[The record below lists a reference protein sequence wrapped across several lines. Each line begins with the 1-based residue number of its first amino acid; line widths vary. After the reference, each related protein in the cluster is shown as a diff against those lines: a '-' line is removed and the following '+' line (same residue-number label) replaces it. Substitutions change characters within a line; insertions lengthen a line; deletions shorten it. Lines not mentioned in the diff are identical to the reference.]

1 MNKNIIHVYFA
12 RFGNWLSA
20 QCINP
25 ISFLKK
31 LSPRKSI
38 AYGSIVIAAV
48 LFGYFNLANRSV
60 KPVVN
65 AASHNAALAFA
76 DEELVEG
83 KVVPLKHTSLSFAA
97 PGVVEELL
105 AAEGDS
111 VQAGETLAVLKGKQ
125 QAEAAIRT
133 AEYEVLA
140 ANQELEAFTDRAA
153 VDTASA
159 QLELARAKT
168 KLDDAQENRERQ
180 EYRLTSDLTLNTIHA
195 NYMLAEDELRKAND
209 EFAGLKDRAVNDLER
224 AAALS
229 KLSAAQQKRDKTL
242 SNLNEALKKPDANK
256 VGEAD
261 ARLALAKAAFND
273 AQKQF
278 NKVKDGPDSEK
289 LKILQEKLRSAKA
302 HLAAAQAGLD
312 NLYLRAPFSGV
323 ILGVDIKSGEAV
335 NLNPVIHV
343 ADTTAWMVETTDLNE
358 LEIVGVQEDTPAI
371 ITIDAIPDL
380 ELAGKVVRINR
391 FGEDRDGDILYTVTI
406 ALDQPD
412 PRLMWNM
419 TAFVRLLTHAQ

>member
-1 MNKNIIHVYFA
+1 MNKQIIQTHLI
-12 RFGNWLSA
+12 RFGNWFSA
-20 QCINP
+20 QSVNMIN
-25 ISFLKK
+25 FLKK
-31 LSPRKSI
+31 LSPRESI
-38 AYGSIVIAAV
+38 AFGSLLVAAV
-48 LFGYFNLANRSV
+48 LFGYFNLAARSV
-60 KPVVN
+60 KPLVN
-65 AASHNAALAFA
+65 AAGHNAALALA

-83 KVVPLKHTSLSFAA
+83 KVVPLQYASLSFAA
-97 PGVVEELL
+97 PGVVEELQ

-111 VQAGETLAVLKGKQ
+111 VKAGETLAVLKGKQ
-125 QAEAAIRT
+125 QAEAVIRAT
-133 AEYEVLA
+133 EYEVLA
-140 ANQELEAFTDRAA
+140 ASQELEAFTDRAA
-153 VDTASA
+153 VETASA

-168 KLDDAQENRERQ
+168 ELDNAQENRQRQ

-229 KLSAAQQKRDKTL
+229 KLSAAQQKRDRAL
-242 SNLNEALKKPDANK
+242 SNLNEALKKPDAKK

-261 ARLALAKAAFND
+261 ARLVLAKAAYDD

-278 NKVKDGPDSEK
+278 NKVKDGPDPEK
-289 LKILQEKLRSAKA
+289 LEILQEKLRSAKA
-302 HLAAAQAGLD
+302 RLAAARASLD

-323 ILGVDIKSGEAV
+323 ILGIDIKPGEAV
-335 NLNPVIHV
+335 NLNPVIHA
-343 ADTTAWMVETTDLNE
+343 ADTTGWMIETTDLNE
-358 LEIVGVQEDTPAI
+358 LEIVGVREGTPAV
-371 ITIDAIPDL
+371 ITIDALPGL

-391 FGEDRDGDILYTVTI
+391 FGEDRDGDILYTVTL

>member
-1 MNKNIIHVYFA
+1 MNKQIIQTHLI
-12 RFGNWLSA
+12 RFGNWFSA
-20 QCINP
+20 QSVNMIN
-25 ISFLKK
+25 FLKK

-38 AYGSIVIAAV
+38 AFGSIVVAAV
-48 LFGYFNLANRSV
+48 LFGYFNLAARSV
-60 KPVVN
+60 KPLAN
-65 AASHNAALAFA
+65 SAGHNAALALA

-83 KVVPLKHTSLSFAA
+83 KIVPLQYASLSFAA
-97 PGVVEELL
+97 PGVVEALP

-111 VQAGETLAVLKGKQ
+111 VKTGEILAVLKGKD
-125 QAEAAIRT
+125 QAEAAIRAT
-133 AEYEVLA
+133 EYEVLA
-140 ANQELEAFTDRAA
+140 ASQELEAFTDRAA
-153 VDTASA
+153 VETASA

-168 KLDDAQENRERQ
+168 ELDNARENRERQ

-229 KLSAAQQKRDKTL
+229 KLSAAQQKRDRAL
-242 SNLNEALKKPDANK
+242 SNLNEALKKPDTNK

-261 ARLALAKAAFND
+261 ARLVLAKAAYDD

-278 NKVKDGPDSEK
+278 NKVKDGPDPEK
-289 LKILQEKLRSAKA
+289 LEILQEKLRSAKA
-302 HLAAAQAGLD
+302 RLAAARAGLD

-323 ILGVDIKSGEAV
+323 ILGIDIKPGEAV
-335 NLNPVIHV
+335 NLNPVIHA
-343 ADTTAWMVETTDLNE
+343 ADTTGWMIETTDLNE
-358 LEIVGVQEDTPAI
+358 LEIVGVREGTPAV
-371 ITIDAIPDL
+371 ITIDALPGL

>member
-1 MNKNIIHVYFA
+1 MNKNIIPAYFT

-20 QCINP
+20 RGVETIN
-25 ISFLKK
+25 FLKMQ
-31 LSPRKSI
+31 SPRKSI
-38 AYGSIVIAAV
+38 AIGSILFAAALV
-48 LFGYFNLANRSV
+48 GYFNLANRSA
-60 KPVVN
+60 KPMGN
-65 AASHNAALAFA
+65 AAGHNAAPAFA

-83 KVVPLKHTSLSFAA
+83 KVVPLQYTSLSFAA

-105 AAEGDS
+105 AAEGNS

-125 QAEAAIRT
+125 QADAAIRT

-140 ANQELEAFTDRAA
+140 AGHELKAFTDRAA
-153 VDTASA
+153 VETASA
-159 QLELARAKT
+159 QLEFARAQT
-168 KLDDAQENRERQ
+168 ELDDARENRERQ

-209 EFAGLKDRAVNDLER
+209 EFAGLKDRSVNDLER

-229 KLSAAQQKRDKTL
+229 KLSAAQQKRDKSL

-261 ARLALAKAAFND
+261 ARLALAKAAYD
-273 AQKQF
+273 EAQKQF
-278 NKVKDGPDSEK
+278 DKVKDGPDPEK
-289 LKILQEKLRSAKA
+289 LEILQEKLRSARA
-302 HLAAAQAGLD
+302 RLAAAQAGLND
-312 NLYLRAPFSGV
+312 LYLRAPFSGV
-323 ILGVDIKSGEAV
+323 ILGIDIQPGEAV

-343 ADTTAWMVETTDLNE
+343 ADTTSWMVETTDLNE
-358 LEIVGVQEDTPAI
+358 LEIVGIQENTPTI
-371 ITIDAIPDL
+371 ITIDALPDL

-406 ALDQPD
+406 ALNQPD